1 MSASADTEALLKSFR
16 KKPLFDAASLP
27 VRLEYGQADIGRII
41 PHRPPVL
48 FVDRLTGLDLDQG
61 LMSGER
67 TLRADDPVFSG
78 HFPDFPVY
86 PGNFTVE
93 SIGQLGLCLYYF
105 VANARGDIAP
115 DARPLSLRATKIAG
129 SLFIEPIRPGDTIT
143 MLVRRHTWDG
153 YFASLIGQALVN
165 GKVAVVTMGEVMIL
179 ED

>member
-1 MSASADTEALLKSFR
+1 MSNPVDTEALLKSFR
-16 KKPLFDAASLP
+16 KKPLFRADDLP
-27 VRLEYGQADIGRII
+27 VQLDYGQADIGRII
-41 PHRPPVL
+41 PHRPPLL

-61 LMSGER
+61 LMSGTR
-67 TLRADDPVFSG
+67 TLQVDDPVFAG
-78 HFPDFPVY
+78 HFPDYPVY

-105 VANARGDIAP
+105 VANQRAEIGAE
-115 DARPLSLRATKIAG
+115 ARPLQLRATKIAG

-143 MLVRRHTWDG
+143 MLVKRQSWDG
-153 YFASLIGQALVN
+153 YCASLIGQALVN